1 MHIYLNSDPEN
12 IKNKRKEG
20 SHTLESMNVLT
31 YLYHGELREVKCE
44 VKFGK
49 KSPQVLI
56 IDRLG
61 ALPKFWYLYTSVIF
75 YKEIV

>member
-1 MHIYLNSDPEN
+1 MHIFLNSDSEN

-31 YLYHGELREVKCE
+31 YLYHGELRKVKRE

-49 KSPQVLI
+49 ISQQVLI
-56 IDRLG
+56 IDRPD

-75 YKEIV
+75 YKEIT